1 VIEVILKKR
10 RGAFTLDV
18 AFQMGADAAA
28 GSAAAGSIAAGSA
41 TAASVATGSA
51 VAPSSGVIALFGPSG
66 CGKTTTVH
74 AIAGLLRP
82 DAGIVRVGGATLFDS
97 TRGIDVPAE
106 RRRIGYVFQDARLF
120 PHLDVLRNLRY
131 GAKRAPDDGPRIAF
145 DEVVELLGLG
155 PLLARRPRQLS
166 GGERQRVALGRALLC
181 RPRVLLLDEPLASL
195 DAARR
200 AELLPYLERLRDRLA
215 VPMIYVSHQFEEVL
229 RLATHVVL
237 LRAGRVV
244 AQGDVAAVSLA
255 PELRAMVG
263 SDALGAVVEGE
274 IETVDVAAGLA
285 RLRVGGGRLM
295 IQADELSPGRR
306 VRVQLLARDLILG
319 VEPPRGLSVRN
330 CLEGTLVHL
339 APDAARTHLVEVDIG
354 GPRLI
359 AQVTTNASAELNLGL
374 GRRVWVLV
382 KTVSLRGHVYPA
394 TGASSGVESSARS
407 PEASRADETAAGARP
422 S

>member
-1 VIEVILKKR
+1 MIEVVLKKR
-10 RGAFTLDV
+10 RGSFALDV
-18 AFQMGADAAA
+18 AFRTSDGE
-28 GSAAAGSIAAGSA
+28 
-41 TAASVATGSA
+41 T
-51 VAPSSGVIALFGPSG
+51 SSPGVIALFGPSG

-74 AIAGLLRP
+74 AISGLLRP
-82 DAGIVRVGGATLFDS
+82 DAGTVRIGDTTLFDS
-97 TRGIDVPAE
+97 IRGIDVPAE

-131 GAKRAPDDGPRIAF
+131 GAKRMREEGPRIDF
-145 DEVVELLGLG
+145 DEVVDLLGLE
-155 PLLARRPRQLS
+155 PLLARSPRRLS

-181 RPRVLLLDEPLASL
+181 RPRLLLLDEPLASL

-200 AELLPYLERLRDRLA
+200 AELLPYLERLRDRLS

-237 LRAGRVV
+237 LEAGRVV
-244 AQGDVAAVSLA
+244 TQGDVAAVSVA
-255 PELRAMVG
+255 PELRAVVG

-274 IETVDVAAGLA
+274 IEAVDRAAGLA
-285 RLRVGGGRLM
+285 RLRVGTGRLM
-295 IQADELSPGRR
+295 IQADELTPGRR
-306 VRVQLLARDLILG
+306 VRVQLLARDLILA

-330 CLEGTLVHL
+330 CLEGTLVRL
-339 APDAARTHLVEVDIG
+339 GPDAARTHLVEIDIG

-359 AQVTTNASAELNLGL
+359 AQVTTNASVELNLSV

-394 TGASSGVESSARS
+394 LGAPRAPEDAEARQAAGRAAEKANEKEADARS
-407 PEASRADETAAGARP
+407 S
-422 S
+422 